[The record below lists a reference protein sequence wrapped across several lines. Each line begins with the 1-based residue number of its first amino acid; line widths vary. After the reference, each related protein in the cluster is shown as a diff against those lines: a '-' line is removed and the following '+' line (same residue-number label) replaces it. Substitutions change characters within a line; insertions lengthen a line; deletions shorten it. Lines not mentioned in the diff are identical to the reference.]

1 MRDPYVYFDT
11 NVLVNKLNIKTNDE
25 LDKAEGTIVSL
36 NITRL
41 LTNPI
46 KIKSVTDIKK
56 IHKALFSDLYDW
68 AGENRIMNMYKR
80 EPVLDGLSVVY
91 SDYKNID
98 KELKALDVMFSNTK
112 WKSLHK
118 KETIEQ
124 IVILI
129 SKLWRVHCFR
139 EGNTR
144 TVTVFLYLFMKQI
157 GFKTNVTFIGEHAK
171 YFRSA
176 LVMASIDQYS
186 EYEHLTNIL
195 LDSVSSKKAE
205 DGKYQTIREYEV
217 DKYEYRKHEYKD

>member
-36 NITRL
+36 NIARL
-41 LTNPI
+41 LANPI

-56 IHKALFSDLYDW
+56 IHKALFSDLYEW
-68 AGENRIMNMYKR
+68 AGENRIMNMYKS

-124 IVILI
+124 IVKLI

>member
-41 LTNPI
+41 LANPI

-56 IHKALFSDLYDW
+56 IHKALFSDLYEW

-112 WKSLHK
+112 WKSLYK

-157 GFKTNVTFIGEHAK
+157 GFKTNVAFIGEHAK

-195 LDSVSSKKAE
+195 LDSVSSKKTE

>member
-36 NITRL
+36 NIARL
-41 LTNPI
+41 LANPI

-56 IHKALFSDLYDW
+56 IHKALFSDLYEW
-68 AGENRIMNMYKR
+68 AGENRIMNMYKS

-98 KELKALDVMFSNTK
+98 KELKALDMMFSNTK

-144 TVTVFLYLFMKQI
+144 TVTAFLYLFMKQI

>member
-36 NITRL
+36 NIARL
-41 LTNPI
+41 LANPI

-56 IHKALFSDLYDW
+56 IHKALFSDLYEW
-68 AGENRIMNMYKR
+68 AGENRIMNMYKS